1 MRTSTCTY
9 EYALYFRITVQLEMA
24 AQATAAAAREVNQVE
39 EDENF
44 GPQPIQR
51 LEVYFLKFLL
61 FL

>member
-1 MRTSTCTY
+1 M
-9 EYALYFRITVQLEMA
+9 YARVLYFKITVQLEMA

-51 LEVYFLKFLL
+51 LEVLFLKFLRSM
-61 FL
+61 